1 MHSCCVK
8 LAIEIELDSA
18 PTTEIAATSAI
29 AVESSGSN
37 AASTEPNT
45 TRSTR
50 SAAATPI
57 KVLICEDELVE
68 AATCPRTSTW
78 RLWLPGAR
86 AVLTNVVAAEAEIAV
101 SALLNCTVANAT
113 VPLRLI
119 CLDPD
124 WEYGDVT
131 LATLGRCATLAS
143 IGWIC

>member
-8 LAIEIELDSA
+8 LAMEIELDRA
-18 PTTEIAATSAI
+18 PSTEIAATSAMP
-29 AVESSGSN
+29 VESNGSN

-45 TRSTR
+45 TSSTT

-57 KVLICEDELVE
+57 RVLIWEEGLVD
-68 AATCPRTSTW
+68 AATCPRTSTC
-78 RLWLPGAR
+78 RFWLLGAR
-86 AVLTNVVAAEAEIAV
+86 AVLTNVVAAADEIAV

-124 WEYGDVT
+124 GEYGEVT

-143 IGWIC
+143 IGWI

>member
-8 LAIEIELDSA
+8 LAIEIELDRA
-18 PTTEIAATSAI
+18 PTMEIAATSAM
-29 AVESSGSN
+29 AVESSGSS
-37 AASTEPNT
+37 AASIEPNT
-45 TRSTR
+45 TSSTT

-57 KVLICEDELVE
+57 RVLICGDELVD
-68 AATCPRTSTW
+68 AATCPRTSTC
-78 RLWLPGAR
+78 RVWLPGAR

-124 WEYGDVT
+124 WEYGEVT
-131 LATLGRCATLAS
+131 RATFGRCATLAS
-143 IGWIC
+143 IGWI

>member
-18 PTTEIAATSAI
+18 PTTEIAATSAMP
-29 AVESSGSN
+29 VESSGSS
-37 AASTEPNT
+37 AAKSEPNT
-45 TRSTR
+45 TSSTK

-57 KVLICEDELVE
+57 RVLICEDELVD

-78 RLWLPGAR
+78 RLWRPGAR

-101 SALLNCTVANAT
+101 SALLNCIVANAT
-113 VPLRLI
+113 VPWRLI

-124 WEYGDVT
+124 WEYGEVT
-131 LATLGRCATLAS
+131 RATFGR
-143 IGWIC
+143 